1 MSFYRA
7 LEDSNATLTAAE
19 RRVAS
24 LLLADPRGAPFLRA
38 ADLARKAEVH
48 ESTVVRFAQK
58 LGYSGLIDMRQALI
72 ADSLSSMDR
81 TIAMRE
87 EGEPFSLALV
97 ISSQV
102 RALEDLAE
110 KVPQERID
118 AVVAAVLGG
127 RHVHVVGHGLV
138 LPAVELLRAKFANA
152 GLRVS
157 DITQTG
163 HERAQRLALVGP
175 GDVLVCLAFADEYQA
190 LGPQLHVLEEQGTSV
205 VLLTDEE
212 TLLSP
217 QLPAHVIAIP
227 RDRARHGVLVPMTA
241 LCYAIH
247 YDLLQH
253 RADEMRAT
261 RSRVARLEAVAAPQ
275 GEPAGPGPAADAAP
289 EQARRS

>member
-19 RRVAS
+19 RRVAG

-72 ADSLSSMDR
+72 ADSISSMDR

-102 RALEDLAE
+102 QALEELAE

-118 AVVAAVLGG
+118 SVVAAVLGG
-127 RHVHVVGHGLV
+127 RHVHVMGHGLL
-138 LPAVELLRAKFANA
+138 LPAVELLRAKFAKS
-152 GLRVS
+152 GLHVR

-175 GDVLVCLAFADEYQA
+175 GDVLVCLAFADDYQKIRQ
-190 LGPQLHVLEEQGTSV
+190 QLELLERDGTTV

-212 TLLSP
+212 ALLSP

-253 RADEMRAT
+253 RAEEMRAV
-261 RSRVARLEAVAAPQ
+261 RARAAQLEAAEAPPD
-275 GEPAGPGPAADAAP
+275 EARADAA
-289 EQARRS
+289 EHA